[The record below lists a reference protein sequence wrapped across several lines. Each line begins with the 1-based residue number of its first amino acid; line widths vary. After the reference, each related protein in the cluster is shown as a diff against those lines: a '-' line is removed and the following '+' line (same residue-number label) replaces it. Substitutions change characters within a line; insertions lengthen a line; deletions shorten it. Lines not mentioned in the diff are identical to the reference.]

1 MKHISNKQ
9 KAEQISQ
16 NHKNFYYLES
26 GTPTTSALECYHSAM
41 EMAQW
46 KDKERKELWRITRN
60 HYQEWAEEQI
70 AQEKQKL
77 IDEAC
82 KWLLL
87 HDSYAKPTHL
97 QVDRLREHLN
107 NIK

>member
-1 MKHISNKQ
+1 MTNEEKATEISLLQYDMICGYDYPKY
-9 KAEQISQ
+9 A
-16 NHKNFYYLES
+16 
-26 GTPTTSALECYHSAM
+26 SAM

-46 KDKERKELWRITRN
+46 KD
-60 HYQEWAEEQI
+60 EQHK
-70 AQEKQKL
+70 QEKQKL

-82 KWLLL
+82 KWLFEN
-87 HDSYAKPTHL
+87 DSYAIPTNV